1 MISIRNSLNNQKG
14 AVIIIVALLLVVLL
28 GIAAF
33 AIDIGYGRVVRN
45 QLQNASDAAAL
56 AACNRFYS
64 RSGGLTSTPD
74 PDWSAAAN
82 EAASAITDN
91 KADNKQLKVGTAE
104 FGWWDITQAYPGVM
118 WPDPLTTP
126 PLNTPP
132 TENYGPAV
140 RVTITKEGAQNDG
153 PISSFF
159 GKILGILFYNNR
171 ATATAVAASPGSVRP
186 GSVIPVALAKEVVD
200 DFFHIHDTE
209 NNPIAIGSPY
219 HYPNNLAGQ
228 WTSFMMDTNNTP
240 DVAELITH
248 GNPSALGIGDDI
260 WINPGVKDTLY
271 DSFPQGNIDD
281 VYGGKDVYF
290 PIVDATIR
298 DTTHSAEPIAGFVGF
313 HIICA
318 GKGCNDMTIIID
330 GITYNLGTNPK
341 VIVGYFTTA
350 PSYGGPIGPHYG
362 PLDRCRLCQ

>member
-1 MISIRNSLNNQKG
+1 
-14 AVIIIVALLLVVLL
+14 
-28 GIAAF
+28 
-33 AIDIGYGRVVRN
+33 
-45 QLQNASDAAAL
+45 
-56 AACNRFYS
+56 
-64 RSGGLTSTPD
+64 
-74 PDWSAAAN
+74 
-82 EAASAITDN
+82 
-91 KADNKQLKVGTAE
+91 
-104 FGWWDITQAYPGVM
+104 
-118 WPDPLTTP
+118 
-126 PLNTPP
+126 
-132 TENYGPAV
+132 
-140 RVTITKEGAQNDG
+140 
-153 PISSFF
+153 
-159 GKILGILFYNNR
+159 
-171 ATATAVAASPGSVRP
+171 
-186 GSVIPVALAKEVVD
+186 
-200 DFFHIHDTE
+200 
-209 NNPIAIGSPY
+209 
-219 HYPNNLAGQ
+219 
-228 WTSFMMDTNNTP
+228 MMDTNNTP